1 MKYALTKYQKGLCI
15 ASAAVFVV
23 WTVGTVIMN
32 ALADI
37 GDKWPWVYGESI
49 VFTAVLCAVILHPAC
64 ADHKSFSERIER
76 EYISLRRDLCCRMLL
91 IENVCSFAMALCHM
105 TGLTDAGT
113 VIAKVGVINLFGL
126 IMMAAIAL
134 CVVVFAVKAKELK
147 YRDSTG
153 DGGEEK

>member
-1 MKYALTKYQKGLCI
+1 MLYRLSYKGIYPLSENNDNTKARLCQEFCAI
-15 ASAAVFVV
+15 LLNLLFFSAVARTVAVFQLLRFDRKDDHAQRNRRHHDQAEQVDDADFGDHRAR
-23 WTVGTVIMN
+23 VGQ
-32 ALADI
+32 A
-37 GDKWPWVYGESI
+37 
-49 VFTAVLCAVILHPAC
+49 
-64 ADHKSFSERIER
+64 R
-76 EYISLRRDLCCRMLL
+76 
-91 IENVCSFAMALCHM
+91 HM

>member
-1 MKYALTKYQKGLCI
+1 
-15 ASAAVFVV
+15 
-23 WTVGTVIMN
+23 
-32 ALADI
+32 
-37 GDKWPWVYGESI
+37 
-49 VFTAVLCAVILHPAC
+49 
-64 ADHKSFSERIER
+64 
-76 EYISLRRDLCCRMLL
+76 
-91 IENVCSFAMALCHM
+91 M